1 MLDEKIPSLLMVV
14 GPMHDNSYI
23 KGVDLVECKEVHKCY
38 FPTFEWLWNM
48 NGIFSGATEPHNPRT
63 TAFP

>member
-38 FPTFEWLWNM
+38 FPTFE
-48 NGIFSGATEPHNPRT
+48 
-63 TAFP
+63 